1 MKNNKNKMNNIEIDS
16 LEKDNI
22 VFNKKDEIYKEM
34 FSNKLINEVG
44 LEIKNTLNKKT
55 STYQRIKIKVQRI
68 IRLILHVL

>member
-1 MKNNKNKMNNIEIDS
+1 MNNIEIDS

-55 STYQRIKIKVQRI
+55 STYQRIKFKVQRI
-68 IRLILHVL
+68 IRLILRVL